1 VQELRTLAR
10 RVAGRIFRRQ
20 MARRSIWTGA
30 ISFGLVNVPVSLFS
44 AVEQKEVHFN
54 LIHEPDGGRI
64 NQKRVCQIDGAEVPW
79 DEVAKGYPLSK
90 RKMVMITKEELE
102 AVDPRATRTIDII
115 EFVDAS
121 EISPLFYDHSYYVAP
136 ASEAAQKAYA
146 LLREAMTRGGK
157 VALAQ
162 MVMRTKQYLCALRAE
177 GKVLVLT
184 TMQYADEIRDPAE
197 LDLVPDTT
205 KVPERELDLAER
217 LIDSLA
223 AKFEPQKFEDDYR
236 AKVLALIERKAEG
249 EQIEV
254 PAGRAEAEPE
264 VVSLE
269 EALAASL
276 GRRADRVQRAATAR
290 KRRPAAATRKRQ
302 KKSA

>member
-1 VQELRTLAR
+1 
-10 RVAGRIFRRQ
+10 

-44 AVEQKEVHFN
+44 AIEQKEVHFN
-54 LIHEPDGGRI
+54 LVHEPDGGRI
-64 NQKRVCQIDGAEVPW
+64 QQKRVCSKDGEEVPW
-79 DEVAKGYPLSK
+79 TEVAKGYALSK

-102 AVDPRATRTIDII
+102 AVDPRASRTIDIV

-136 ASEAAQKAYA
+136 ATEAATRAYA

-157 VALAQ
+157 VAIAR
-162 MVMRTKQYLCALRAE
+162 MVMRTKQYLCAVRAE
-177 GKVLVLT
+177 KDVLVLT
-184 TMQYADEIRDPAE
+184 TMQYADELRDPKE
-197 LDLVPDTT
+197 LDLPGSEDVP
-205 KVPERELDLAER
+205 KRELDLAER
-217 LIDSLA
+217 LIESLH
-223 AKFEPQKFEDDYR
+223 AKFEPDKFKDEHR
-236 AKVLALIERKAEG
+236 EKVLELIERKAAG

-254 PAGRAEAEPE
+254 PAERAEEPE

-269 EALAASL
+269 QALAASL
-276 GRRADRVQRAATAR
+276 DRRGARVQRAAHKKAAGTPRRRTA
-290 KRRPAAATRKRQ
+290 

>member
-1 VQELRTLAR
+1 
-10 RVAGRIFRRQ
+10 

-44 AVEQKEVHFN
+44 AVDQKEVHFN
-54 LIHEPDGGRI
+54 LVHEPDGGRI

-102 AVDPRATRTIDII
+102 AVDPRATRTIDIS
-115 EFVDAS
+115 EFVDAA

-157 VALAQ
+157 VAIAT

-184 TMQYADEIRDPAE
+184 TMQYADEIRDPGE
-197 LDLVPDTT
+197 LDLPEGV
-205 KVPERELDLAER
+205 KVNERELELAER
-217 LIDSLA
+217 LIESLA
-223 AKFEPQKFEDDYR
+223 AKFEPTKFEDEYR
-236 AKVLALIERKAEG
+236 DKVLKLIERKAEG

-254 PAGRAEAEPE
+254 PAGRKEEEPE

-276 GRRADRVQRAATAR
+276 GRRTDRVQRVAR
-290 KRRPAAATRKRQ
+290 KRTSAAKPSRRK